1 MISRPAPRGVH
12 TPQTTPAA
20 TLYAICNATVG
31 NVNPKRI
38 RTPLRAAAGSQP
50 TCNIILSWPRGPLS
64 LHKASPLNPLVGYPI
79 YQLQQT
85 MSTTGR
91 PSSRHE
97 DATPPDSPA
106 IRSGPETSWRVY
118 IYSKQCFLLYL
129 TKVVF
134 HSTAEDYFSIGLG
147 LIGNLRFVGGLLF
160 SLISLAYFTSI
171 FVVVS
176 RELRVYRTG
185 TGRAVTL
192 PTMARNF
199 IYALDASVCERKQRQ
214 AFERE

>member
-12 TPQTTPAA
+12 TPQTAPAA

-97 DATPPDSPA
+97 DATPPGCSH
-106 IRSGPETSWRVY
+106 IRPGPETGVGPAPWPQGIALVP
-118 IYSKQCFLLYL
+118 LEG
-129 TKVVF
+129 T
-134 HSTAEDYFSIGLG
+134 GLG
-147 LIGNLRFVGGLLF
+147 VTKGAHRAHSGPRLLRP
-160 SLISLAYFTSI
+160 ATRARA
-171 FVVVS
+171 
-176 RELRVYRTG
+176 RESYVLTAICRDSTG
-185 TGRAVTL
+185 PQQL
-192 PTMARNF
+192 
-199 IYALDASVCERKQRQ
+199 
-214 AFERE
+214 